1 MKLSRS
7 GESGFSLLEVLV
19 STVVVAVGVLGFLA
33 LQVSAINSNQNGYF
47 RGQATVVADDIIARL
62 RANRTYVGTLAA
74 SDANAYTAGNYNN
87 CTATPPGGRYCSVYT
102 GKTMTDCDMEEAA
115 AFDVWEICRTLNP
128 DAALEPILPGGE
140 LYIDCADQD
149 TTDADAC
156 SSGSSY
162 SVLVYWQGIAER
174 TDVGQTNI
182 ALNTRC
188 LNYGLAKAGK
198 TAAELAEL
206 DCLIMDIV
214 P

>member
-19 STVVVAVGVLGFLA
+19 STVVIAVGVLGFLA

-62 RANRTYVGTLAA
+62 RANRPYTGTLDA
-74 SDANAYTAGNYNN
+74 SDANAYSAGNYNN
-87 CTATPPGGRYCSVYT
+87 CTATPPGGRYCSVYS
-102 GKTMTDCDMEEAA
+102 GKTMVECDMEETA

-128 DAALEPILPGGE
+128 DPALESILPGGE
-140 LYIDCADQD
+140 LYVDCNDQD

-156 SSGSSY
+156 SPGSSY
-162 SVLVYWQGIAER
+162 SVLVYWQGITER
-174 TDVGQTNI
+174 TDVGQTEI
-182 ALNTRC
+182 ALNARC
-188 LNYGLAKAGK
+188 ATYGTASAGK